1 MHRVQRKDLLLEY
14 LCQKPFHEMNH
25 VLEYVAKFDISAT
38 TARRDL
44 KELENESIITMFYGG
59 INFLGVH
66 NKSCSIDVRASSI
79 NFDKKMIIAKKLLN
93 LLEKNDIIF
102 VGVGSTCEVFV
113 TLIDKPVKIVTNSF
127 RILQLAKDNYNV
139 QYNVL
144 IGGKVRE
151 KSQAF
156 YGSLCEESLSL
167 IQFSKVIFS
176 ANTIDQTGAVYKS
189 NEEEARVE
197 LAALA
202 RVQTKILLAD
212 STKFDKLGFFKFYET
227 KNVSYLVTDKP
238 EVAKQ
243 YDLNVSII

>member
-25 VLEYVAKFDISAT
+25 VLEYVAKFNISVT
-38 TARRDL
+38 TSRRDL
-44 KELENESIITMFYGG
+44 KELEDESIITMSYGG

-66 NKSCSIDVRASSI
+66 NKSCTIDVRASSI
-79 NFDKKMIIAKKLLN
+79 NFDKKIIIAKKLLN
-93 LLEKNDIIF
+93 LLEKNDVIF
-102 VGVGSTCEVFV
+102 VGAGSTCEVFV

-127 RILQLAKDNYNV
+127 RILQLAKDNSNV

-144 IGGKVRE
+144 IGGKLRE
-151 KSQAF
+151 KSQSF

-176 ANTIDQTGAVYKS
+176 ANTINQTGAVYKS

-212 STKFDKLGFFKFYET
+212 STKFDKLEFFKFYET
-227 KNVSYLVTDKP
+227 KDVSYLVTDKP

-243 YDLNVSII
+243 YDLNVTII

>member
-25 VLEYVAKFDISAT
+25 VLEYVSKFDISAT

-44 KELENESIITMFYGG
+44 KELENESIITMSYGG

-79 NFDKKMIIAKKLLN
+79 NFDKKMIIANKILN
-93 LLEKNDIIF
+93 LLEKNDVIF
-102 VGVGSTCEVFV
+102 VGAGSTCEVFV
-113 TLIDKPVKIVTNSF
+113 TLINKPVKIVTNSF
-127 RILQLAKDNYNV
+127 RILQLAKDNVNV

-144 IGGKVRE
+144 IGGKLRD

-176 ANTIDQTGAVYKS
+176 ANTIDTTGAVYKS

-212 STKFDKLGFFKFYET
+212 STKFDKVGFFKFYET
-227 KNVSYLVTDKP
+227 KDVTYLVTDKP
-238 EVAKQ
+238 EVPKQ
-243 YDLNVSII
+243 YNLNVSII